1 VLNGNWSAKAEYLYV
16 NGGDHDV
23 VSTLPA
29 PTRFDNR
36 LHLYRYGI
44 NYKFGGVATARSLS
58 AHEWTGLYAGLNA
71 GVGLSQTNAST
82 PESDLFGSVDIAGA
96 GFTGGVQ
103 VGYNWQFNPT
113 WVVGLEGDIGR
124 LGINRLFQNWDDF
137 ERFGIKTNWY
147 GTMRARLGYSTG
159 PALLYFTGGAAF
171 VNVRNDFNRVD
182 ANVQSSKSETPPGWT
197 LGGGIESVLV
207 KNWTA
212 KTEYLYIDAG
222 GQNVFGLSVLID
234 TGNVHFNN
242 RFHIFRFGLNYYFNG
257 QYY

>member
-1 VLNGNWSAKAEYLYV
+1 
-16 NGGDHDV
+16 
-23 VSTLPA
+23 
-29 PTRFDNR
+29 

-44 NYKFGGVATARSLS
+44 NYKFGGLATARSLS

-182 ANVQSSKSETPPGWT
+182 ANVQSSKSETAPGWT

-207 KNWTA
+207 KNCTA

-222 GQNVFGLSVLID
+222 SQNVFGSSVLID